1 MRGARKQPLL
11 RKGQELQPV
20 NLLDIQR
27 LNQLY
32 YQILEV
38 DSIDCKALRY

>member
-1 MRGARKQPLL
+1 VYKYLVLQ
-11 RKGQELQPV
+11 KGQELQTV

-38 DSIDCKALRY
+38 GGIDY